1 MEEMVKTSMTKD
13 EIIMELME
21 LLKQN
26 DRKKQ
31 AGEVFEMSAYV
42 DMLENKLDQM
52 THELVEM
59 RKELREMKEEQA
71 SKTLKETLSEMVDR
85 AEKRCDEM
93 KQKLFEVK
101 EDMKEKAT
109 EIITE
114 FKKKGKEALVL
125 IQLVGG
131 ITSE

>member
-31 AGEVFEMSAYV
+31 AGEDKV
-42 DMLENKLDQM
+42 
-52 THELVEM
+52 
-59 RKELREMKEEQA
+59 
-71 SKTLKETLSEMVDR
+71 
-85 AEKRCDEM
+85 
-93 KQKLFEVK
+93 
-101 EDMKEKAT
+101 
-109 EIITE
+109 
-114 FKKKGKEALVL
+114 VL

>member
-59 RKELREMKEEQA
+59 RKELHQVEYEQNLICLCSGGFMRA
-71 SKTLKETLSEMVDR
+71 IGVKQYHCQYAQQNDQNSHSKIYFGI
-85 AEKRCDEM
+85 
-93 KQKLFEVK
+93 LF
-101 EDMKEKAT
+101 MGCHRFFSSY
-109 EIITE
+109 I
-114 FKKKGKEALVL
+114 KGKVL
-125 IQLVGG
+125 CI
-131 ITSE
+131 SRFSAC